1 MNFKKIIKIQK
12 IENLYEKAF
21 SRIGMGS
28 FMKLAWNNIKVDFNS
43 EPNMLEVSARL
54 MIEEILVY
62 EIAVDGEEGYKK
74 IKKMVSIELKTFEK
88 ISAYYKNY
96 IDMLINYLKKH
107 PEMKIE
113 FFKRYLTLN
122 YSIYKSIE

>member
-21 SRIGMGS
+21 SRI
-28 FMKLAWNNIKVDFNS
+28 
-43 EPNMLEVSARL
+43 SARL

-113 FFKRYLTLN
+113 FF
-122 YSIYKSIE
+122 

>member
-1 MNFKKIIKIQK
+1 MNKKLEKFKKIRR
-12 IENLYEKAF
+12 IEEIYEKAF

-28 FMKLAWNNIKVDFNS
+28 FMKLAWNNVKGDFHS

-74 IKKMVSIELKTFEK
+74 VKETASIELKTFEK
-88 ISAYYKNY
+88 VSAYYKNY
-96 IDMLINYLKKH
+96 LDMVINYLKKH
-107 PEMKIE
+107 TEKKID
-113 FFKRYLTLN
+113 FFEKYN
-122 YSIYKSIE
+122 

>member
-1 MNFKKIIKIQK
+1 MGGEKINMNFKKIIKIQK

-96 IDMLINYLKKH
+96 IDTLINYLKKH

-113 FFKRYLTLN
+113 FFLKDT
-122 YSIYKSIE
+122 

>member
-1 MNFKKIIKIQK
+1 MMNKKLEKFKKIRR
-12 IENLYEKAF
+12 IEEIYEKAF

-113 FFKRYLTLN
+113 FF
-122 YSIYKSIE
+122 